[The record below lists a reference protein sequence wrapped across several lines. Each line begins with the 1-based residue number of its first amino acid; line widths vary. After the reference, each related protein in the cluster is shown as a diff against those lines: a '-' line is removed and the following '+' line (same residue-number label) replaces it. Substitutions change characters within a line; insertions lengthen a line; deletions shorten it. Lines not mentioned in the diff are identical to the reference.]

1 MSNLDILNPD
11 IGELITQFIK
21 NKFQEYNLNI
31 LFPNPLLREDVIDI
45 LDKYCTV
52 VYYPIEGESNNGFH
66 ITNMPFANGE
76 QRNFVFINTAQTME
90 KQVFTAAHELGHIW
104 EVDNFVLNHV
114 NSLTDDQDTR
124 EHIINRFAAILLMPK
139 AIFLSSVDAELTRIG
154 GNDRA
159 IPMSTVLEM
168 IVVLMNQFFVPMKAV
183 VLRMLELDIISSE
196 SAAILLGQKTI
207 PESDINH
214 IISILIKEH
223 GFQKIQIPS
232 MKKWIDGL
240 SEMLDTAEQTGVVPK
255 RKIAS
260 VRAAFNLAPSSPL
273 QEMDTMVSLNTQE
286 RPES

>member
-1 MSNLDILNPD
+1 MNNLDILATE
-11 IGELITQFIK
+11 IGELITRFIE
-21 NKFQEYNLNI
+21 NKFQEYDLHV

-52 VYYPIEGESNNGFH
+52 VYYPIQNESNNGFH
-66 ITNMPFANGE
+66 ITNMPFANGS

-104 EVDNFVLNHV
+104 KVDDFILSKV
-114 NSLTDDQDTR
+114 NSLTDNQDTR

-139 AIFLSSVDAELTRIG
+139 VNFVESVYAALAQVGAAKQAMPI
-154 GNDRA
+154 N
-159 IPMSTVLEM
+159 SVLEM

-196 SAAILLGQKTI
+196 SAAILLGQKGI
-207 PESDINH
+207 PESDITQLV
-214 IISILIKEH
+214 SILIKEH
-223 GFQKIQIPS
+223 GFQKFQVPS
-232 MKKWIDGL
+232 EKKWIDGL
-240 SEMLDTAEQTGVVPK
+240 SEMLDTAEKNGVVPK
-255 RKIAS
+255 RKIAAMRS
-260 VRAAFNLAPSSPL
+260 AFDLTPPSPL